1 VQTCAFT
8 GFGGAEDA
16 TKTCDPAGGT
26 NQVAKVVK
34 SAAAELWAGTTVWT
48 GPNKTIGSIPF
59 TSTRKKMSMQVW
71 SPTAGIPVRL
81 KLEDAADAA
90 RSVVETEA
98 VTTGVNT
105 WETLVF
111 DFANPASGTAALNPA
126 YVYTRGSVFFNVG
139 TTGAAAGAQTY
150 YFDDLSGPSP

>member
-1 VQTCAFT
+1 
-8 GFGGAEDA
+8 
-16 TKTCDPAGGT
+16 
-26 NQVAKVVK
+26 
-34 SAAAELWAGTTVWT
+34 
-48 GPNKTIGSIPF
+48 IGSIPF
-59 TSTRKKMSMQVW
+59 TSTRKKMSMRVW

-81 KLEDAADAA
+81 KLEDAADPA
-90 RSVVETEA
+90 RSVGPEA

-126 YVYTRGSVFFNVG
+126 YVYTRASVFFNFG